1 MDVEIISIGTELL
14 LGEITNTNAQFIAHE
29 IAQIGLNSYYQTVVG
44 DNPSRL
50 KETLAQ
56 SLNRS
61 DVLIITG
68 GLGPTYDDMT
78 KECVADVLALDLE
91 LHEESLKRIEAYF
104 ESKSEKMPKNNIKQA
119 MIPKGSKVIIN
130 NNGTAPGILI
140 EHELKTIILMPGVP
154 YEMKAM
160 FKNQVLPFLE
170 RKSDVKI
177 VSRHLYLFGIGESDV
192 EEKLEDLMKD
202 SANPTVAPYA
212 MNGTLMIRLTAKA
225 KNEEE
230 ALELIS
236 PIEKRI
242 KDKFAQFL
250 YSVDEEAME
259 KVLVELLIQNKKTI
273 ATAESCTGGLLSE
286 KITRVPGS
294 SEVFHYGLCTYSNE
308 AKNRLLSV
316 KETTLQLHGA
326 VSKETVVEM
335 SENLLAMAK
344 ADYAVAISG
353 IAGPGGGSKEKPVG
367 LVYIALASK
376 DKTIV
381 KKLNLNRNRAQQ
393 RQIIRQQ
400 ASLHAMKMVIDLV
413 KETVV

>member
-44 DNPSRL
+44 DNPLRL
-50 KETLAQ
+50 KETIIQ
-56 SLNRS
+56 SLKRS

-91 LHEESLKRIEAYF
+91 LHEESINRIEAYF

-119 MIPKGSKVIIN
+119 MIPKGSQVIIN

-225 KNEEE
+225 KSEEE

-259 KVLVELLIQNKKTI
+259 KVLVELLLQNKKTI

-381 KKLNLNRNRAQQ
+381 KKLNLNRNRSQQ

-413 KETVV
+413 KETVE